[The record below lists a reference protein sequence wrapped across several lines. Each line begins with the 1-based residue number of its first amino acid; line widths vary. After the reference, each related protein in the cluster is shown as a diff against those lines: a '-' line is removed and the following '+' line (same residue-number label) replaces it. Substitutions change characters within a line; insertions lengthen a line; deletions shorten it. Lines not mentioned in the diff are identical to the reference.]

1 VFFQNRR
8 VEEELERIRKANLP
22 PARKDEGETNEPESI
37 DVSSIEDAVEFET
50 TDSEMTG
57 VLEKPA
63 QSDDLKLTSKDIFA
77 MIIAALSIV
86 IPYALLFIGIAVVF
100 IYLFFR

>member
-22 PARKDEGETNEPESI
+22 PERRVEGETDELEDINAAEATEVDGLETPDAEKTGDLSKPDES
-37 DVSSIEDAVEFET
+37 VELRL
-50 TDSEMTG
+50 TG
-57 VLEKPA
+57 
-63 QSDDLKLTSKDIFA
+63 KDIFA
-77 MIIAALSIV
+77 MTIAALSIV